1 MLRRVVEFF
10 TRLFKDTRPEIR
22 PGLDPF
28 PKLDLDRLR
37 QRFKPAERGAKAGHA
52 DLPRAEASAPDA
64 SELEIQTFFAAEL
77 TTTARIVE
85 DRTKAH
91 FQAIQG
97 LGVASLLADV
107 ERIRGTGVGN
117 LNVLQLDGTNKL
129 HEFADRAKRLSSD
142 LREFREEHGLRRA
155 AVYPDSKLLGWG
167 FLALFVVFET
177 AINGYMFARGSQF
190 GLIGGGTEALVFSV
204 ANVGV
209 IGFVGGTMLVPF
221 ITHRRLGLRIAA
233 GVALLLFFAF
243 LLTFNFAIAH
253 YRAALATYRGGNP
266 SAAQQA
272 WDSLIHRPF
281 GLVDLMDWILIGTGV
296 TFCLLA
302 TLDWFRMDDPYPG
315 YGDIDR
321 RAIAGRREYAR
332 AVGDVYDEAAIIR
345 DHAQTSLTMC
355 SRQVEIASQERA
367 LALKNC
373 QQLVT
378 GAAHHREYLEACL
391 RTLIGEYRSANA
403 SARHSAPPGYFTIEP
418 TLFTSLPSCAEPG
431 VGSANPVEAIA
442 AAQAHLMTAHSS
454 TVTAFDTVRTLTD
467 REVQGGS

>member
-1 MLRRVVEFF
+1 MLQRVLEFF

-37 QRFKPAERGAKAGHA
+37 QRFKLAERGAKAGNA
-52 DLPRAEASAPDA
+52 DLPRAEANSPDA

-77 TTTARIVE
+77 TTSARIVE
-85 DRTKAH
+85 DRIKAH
-91 FQAIQG
+91 SQAIQG
-97 LGVASLLADV
+97 LGVASLLAEV

-117 LNVLQLDGTNKL
+117 LSVLQLDGANKL
-129 HEFADRAKRLSSD
+129 HEFADRAKRLSND
-142 LREFREEHGLRRA
+142 LKEFREEHGLRRA
-155 AVYPDSKLLGWG
+155 AVYPESKLLNWG
-167 FLALFVVFET
+167 FLALFIVLET

-190 GLIGGGTEALVFSV
+190 GLIGGGAEALVFSV

-221 ITHRRLGLRIAA
+221 IRHRRLGLKIAA
-233 GVALLLFFAF
+233 GVGLLLFFAF
-243 LLTFNFAIAH
+243 VLAFNFAIAH
-253 YRAALATYRGGNP
+253 YRAALAAFRGGNP
-266 SAAQQA
+266 GAAQQA
-272 WDSLIHRPF
+272 WDSLMHRPF
-281 GLVDLMDWILIGTGV
+281 GLVDLMDWVLIGTGV

-321 RAIAGRREYAR
+321 RATEGRREYAR
-332 AVGDVYDEAAIIR
+332 AVGAVYDEAARIR
-345 DHAQTSLTMC
+345 DQAQTSVTMC
-355 SRQVEIASQERA
+355 SRQVEIANQERA

-373 QQLVT
+373 QQLVAQ
-378 GAAHHREYLEACL
+378 AAHHREYLEACL

-403 SARHSAPPGYFTIEP
+403 NARRSAPPGYFTIEP
-418 TLFTSLPSCAEPG
+418 TLSTSLPSCAEPS

-442 AAQAHLMTAHSS
+442 AAQADLMTAHTS
-454 TVTAFDTVRTLTD
+454 TVATFDTVRTLTD